1 MAGTGQRSPSY
12 AVVAMKASKTVPS
25 KTEAPRTRIVL
36 IASLTSSLT
45 NFRRELIKDL
55 VKAGFDVD
63 AMAPDHDPIVEKEL
77 DTLGVRFIRIPMS
90 RAGLNPFVDLVT
102 LAALVRHF
110 LKERPAAILPYT
122 MKPIIYGGIAARL
135 CSVPHRFFLVT
146 GLGHMFAVEPDES
159 AVRRSLRS
167 MCVGLYRCAMKKARA
182 VFVYNEADLA
192 DIRERRLVDDPS
204 VVSTVPGSGVD
215 LDYYHAS
222 TPPLKPTVFLLI
234 ARLLR
239 DKGIPEYVAAARTIR
254 ARHPDAVFQLLGHYD
269 PNPTAISEGEVAGW
283 VQEGVVQ
290 YLGTTRDVRPYLAA
304 CSVFVLPSYYREGI
318 PRSILEAMATGRAII
333 TTDLPGC
340 RQTVD
345 PGVNGVLIE
354 PRSVSSLVE
363 AMEGFIEKRSAI
375 AAMGRASRRM
385 AEERFDVRLV
395 NRLLLARMQI
405 DDKATTACT
414 DDGQHQPS
422 GGAAAQATK

>member
-1 MAGTGQRSPSY
+1 MRTANPLSGKSET
-12 AVVAMKASKTVPS
+12 
-25 KTEAPRTRIVL
+25 PRAKIVL

-45 NFRRELIKDL
+45 NFRRELIRDL
-55 VKAGFDVD
+55 LKSGLEVV
-63 AMAPDHDPIVEKEL
+63 AMAPDSDPVVEDDLK
-77 DTLGVRFIRIPMS
+77 TLGVRFIRIPMS
-90 RAGLNPFVDLVT
+90 RAGVNPLADLAT
-102 LAALVRHF
+102 LAALVRHL
-110 LKERPAAILPYT
+110 LKERPEAILPYT

-135 CSVPHRFFLVT
+135 CAVPYRFFLVT

-159 AVRRSLRS
+159 VLRRSLRS
-167 MCVGLYRCAMKKARA
+167 VCVGLYRRALMKAKA

-192 DIRERRLVDDPS
+192 DIRERRLVDDLS
-204 VVSTVPGSGVD
+204 IVSTVPGSGVD
-215 LDYYHAS
+215 LDHYRAS
-222 TPPLKPTVFLLI
+222 TPPLKPIVFLLV

-239 DKGIPEYVAAARTIR
+239 DKGIPEYVEAARAIR
-254 ARHPDAVFQLLGHYD
+254 ARHPDAIFQLLGHYD
-269 PNPTAISEGEVAGW
+269 PNPTAISEREVAAW
-283 VQEGVVQ
+283 VEEGVIQ

-345 PGVNGVLIE
+345 PGVNGLLIV

-363 AMEGFIEKRSAI
+363 AMESFIGNRSAI
-375 AAMGRASRRM
+375 ASMGRASRRM
-385 AEERFDVRLV
+385 AEEKFDVRLV
-395 NRLLLARMQI
+395 NRLLLSRMQI
-405 DDKATTACT
+405 DGSATAAGAGA
-414 DDGQHQPS
+414 GQHQPS

>member
-1 MAGTGQRSPSY
+1 MAGPGQRR
-12 AVVAMKASKTVPS
+12 AAGTVATMRTANPLSGKSET
-25 KTEAPRTRIVL
+25 PRAKIVL

-45 NFRRELIKDL
+45 NFRRELIRDL
-55 VKAGFDVD
+55 LKSGLEVV
-63 AMAPDHDPIVEKEL
+63 AMAPDSDPVVEDDLK
-77 DTLGVRFIRIPMS
+77 TLGVRFIRIPMS
-90 RAGLNPFVDLVT
+90 RAGVNPLADLAT
-102 LAALVRHF
+102 LAALVRHL
-110 LKERPAAILPYT
+110 LKERPEAILPYT

-135 CSVPHRFFLVT
+135 CAVPYRFFLVT

-159 AVRRSLRS
+159 VLRRSLRS
-167 MCVGLYRCAMKKARA
+167 VCVGLYKCALMKAKA

-192 DIRERRLVDDPS
+192 DIRERRLVDDLS
-204 VVSTVPGSGVD
+204 IVSTVPGSGVD
-215 LDYYHAS
+215 LDHYRAS
-222 TPPLKPTVFLLI
+222 TPPLKPIVFLLV

-239 DKGIPEYVAAARTIR
+239 DKGIPEYVEAARAIR
-254 ARHPDAVFQLLGHYD
+254 ARHPDAIFQLLGHYD
-269 PNPTAISEGEVAGW
+269 PNPTAISEREVAAW
-283 VQEGVVQ
+283 VEEGAIQ

-345 PGVNGVLIE
+345 PGVNGLLIE

-363 AMEGFIEKRSAI
+363 AMESFIENRSAI
-375 AAMGRASRRM
+375 ASMGRASRRM
-385 AEERFDVRLV
+385 AEEKFDVRLV
-395 NRLLLARMQI
+395 NRLLLSRMQI
-405 DDKATTACT
+405 DGSATAAGAGA
-414 DDGQHQPS
+414 GQHQPS